1 MSRLRLKVSGLSR
14 YSFQPPAWDQGLTF
28 AGANRR
34 QYPKL
39 ETTMDPKDLPSME
52 KLELRPVFGLTQ
64 GLPAADL
71 ETLTV
76 DAIRKHRQLVERADA
91 LYQALPGDYQAGRAT
106 GGAQHLEFIEASIEM
121 HAQMS
126 ALNTLL
132 AILGHIPKVSVN

>member
-1 MSRLRLKVSGLSR
+1 
-14 YSFQPPAWDQGLTF
+14 
-28 AGANRR
+28 
-34 QYPKL
+34 
-39 ETTMDPKDLPSME
+39 MDPKDVRPME

-91 LYQALPGDYQAGRAT
+91 LYQALPEEYQTGSVT
-106 GGAQHLEFIEASIEM
+106 GGIQHLEFIEASIEM
-121 HAQMS
+121 HAQMG

-132 AILGHIPKVSVN
+132 AILGYIPKVSVN

>member
-1 MSRLRLKVSGLSR
+1 
-14 YSFQPPAWDQGLTF
+14 
-28 AGANRR
+28 
-34 QYPKL
+34 
-39 ETTMDPKDLPSME
+39 MDAKDATLME

-76 DAIRKHRQLVERADA
+76 DAIRKHRQLVEKADA
-91 LYQALPGDYQAGRAT
+91 LYQALPEDYQKGWAT

-126 ALNTLL
+126 ALSTLL
-132 AILGHIPKVSVN
+132 AILGYIPKVTVN

>member
-1 MSRLRLKVSGLSR
+1 
-14 YSFQPPAWDQGLTF
+14 
-28 AGANRR
+28 
-34 QYPKL
+34 
-39 ETTMDPKDLPSME
+39 MDPKDLPSME